1 MPPACRLST
10 RTGGVRPDHVL
21 LVPGRAAAEPAGRP
35 SRQCVND
42 EFLWRHARF
51 GQLRAHTHLST
62 NDTAGALAAAV
73 AGLGIVATTSW
84 ASRSEIQ
91 NWALARLL
99 PDWKMAELPVHAY
112 FPMGRTTRMAGRA
125 FVDFIAAELKKAPFD
140 CVAGPWPRR
149 SPLAPGTRSGGT
161 CSFGQEPDAFV
172 GFIDPVFQQARR
184 GDIAV
189 LIAHVVKLVHMSDQR
204 QIIVT

>member
-1 MPPACRLST
+1 MCSLCRVGPQQSRRDDRLDNASMT
-10 RTGGVRPDHVL
+10 SSCGVMRGSGSFAPI
-21 LVPGRAAAEPAGRP
+21 PI
-35 SRQCVND
+35 SR
-42 EFLWRHARF
+42 L
-51 GQLRAHTHLST
+51 
-62 NDTAGALAAAV
+62 
-73 AGLGIVATTSW
+73 TTP
-84 ASRSEIQ
+84 R
-91 NWALARLL
+91 ARLP

-125 FVDFIAAELKKAPFD
+125 FVDFIAAELKKEPFD
-140 CVAGPWPRR
+140 AVAGPWSRR